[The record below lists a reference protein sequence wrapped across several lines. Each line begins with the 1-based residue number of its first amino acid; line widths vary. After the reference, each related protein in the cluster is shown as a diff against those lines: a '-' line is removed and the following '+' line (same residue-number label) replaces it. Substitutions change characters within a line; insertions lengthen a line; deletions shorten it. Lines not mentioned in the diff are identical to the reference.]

1 MKTPSSFD
9 GSVSRVGAVPY
20 LADCNMAVR
29 TRRIRAAFSDAAG
42 FNLVELLTVITIVAI
57 LMSIGVPSYRYI
69 TNSNRVSTEVNSLL
83 GDMQFA
89 RSEAIKE
96 GQTVTVC
103 PTTNGTDCLKNS
115 TTWQGGWLVFSDFN
129 GNGAID
135 TADNDTVLRV
145 QKAFPSTDTFQPD
158 DNTLYFVSFNREGFA
173 VNLPD
178 NANVTFTL
186 HATPSSV
193 NWTRCL
199 NIQMVGMMKTERAGT
214 GPNTDPGCQ
223 P

>member
-1 MKTPSSFD
+1 
-9 GSVSRVGAVPY
+9 
-20 LADCNMAVR
+20 MAAR
-29 TRRIRAAFSDAAG
+29 TGRIRAAFGDAAG

-103 PTTNGTDCLKNS
+103 PTSNGTACLANS
-115 TTWQGGWLVFSDFN
+115 TTWQGGWLVISDFN

-135 TADNDTVLRV
+135 AANNDTVLRV
-145 QKAFPSTDTFQPD
+145 QKPFPSNDTFQPD

-173 VNLPD
+173 SNLPD

-186 HATPSSV
+186 RVNPSNA

-199 NIQMVGMMKTERAGT
+199 NIKMVGMMKTERAGT